1 VSPRPPFDV
10 GDSVKISDTDLIQ
23 SLIVHDRNRS
33 SLTPYGGKV
42 MDEKRKNKQLS
53 MHTLNKFIKQ
63 LNVMNTNTL
72 QGHNLQHTDYRIPSQ
87 STPNYISPHA
97 PLGLST

>member
-1 VSPRPPFDV
+1 
-10 GDSVKISDTDLIQ
+10 
-23 SLIVHDRNRS
+23 
-33 SLTPYGGKV
+33 